1 MHESLIK
8 TGLAIV
14 NKASNAII
22 ASIDEASFPNLKAML
37 KPREHDGLRTFYFTT
52 NTSSRRVKH
61 YLKNRKA
68 SIYFYDSR
76 LFQGIML
83 KGEMEVLQDQ
93 PTKDWIWRDGDEV
106 YYSKGATDEDYC
118 VLKFTTSSCRIYG
131 NFKSDDFEV

>member
-1 MHESLIK
+1 MNESLIK

-14 NKASNAII
+14 DRASNAII
-22 ASIDEASFPNLKAML
+22 ASIDEAGFPNLKAML
-37 KPREHDGLRTFYFTT
+37 KPRENDGLRTFYFTT
-52 NTSSRRVKH
+52 NTSSRRVEH
-61 YLKNRKA
+61 YLNNCKA
-68 SIYFYDSR
+68 SIYFYDGR

-93 PTKDWIWRDGDEV
+93 SIKDRIWRDGDGV
-106 YYSKGATDEDYC
+106 YYSKGVTDDDYC